1 MTISC
6 ARAIG
11 VVISNIYQSRFTGKE
26 EEARVHQHMHVVA
39 QRQVRK
45 GKPRT
50 KGSLRMERRGNFGH
64 RIRFR
69 GNLGVSLHQ
78 GTHTRRGL
86 AELENGRVAL
96 GLEGKEGGTA
106 VLFPRSET

>member
-1 MTISC
+1 MTTSC

-11 VVISNIYQSRFTGKE
+11 AVISNIYQPRFTGKE

-45 GKPRT
+45 GKRRT

-78 GTHTRRGL
+78 GTHSRGL

-96 GLEGKEGGTA
+96 GLEGKRGGTA